1 MQRDPETDVDGCI
14 YSAVVTFEPGLQPK
28 AIEILK
34 AASAR
39 RAAANSM
46 AFMAIVSYERPS
58 AVCS

>member
-14 YSAVVTFEPGLQPK
+14 YSAVATFEPVLQPK
-28 AIEILK
+28 AIEILQ

-39 RAAANSM
+39 RVAANSM
-46 AFMAIVSYERPS
+46 AFTAVVSYEGPS